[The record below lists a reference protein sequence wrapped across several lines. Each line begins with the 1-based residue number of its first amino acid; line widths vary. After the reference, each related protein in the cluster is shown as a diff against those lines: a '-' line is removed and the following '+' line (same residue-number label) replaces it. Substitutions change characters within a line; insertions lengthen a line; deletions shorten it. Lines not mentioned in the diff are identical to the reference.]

1 MIKVKEGSEKA
12 GFKPNVQKTKIMTS
26 GLITSGQI
34 YGEMMETVIDFLL
47 WGSKITVDSECSH
60 GTKRCL
66 LLGRKVMTNLDTYYK
81 LETSLCQQRSI
92 KSKLWFFQ

>member
-34 YGEMMETVIDFLL
+34 YGETMETVIDFLL

-66 LLGRKVMTNLDTYYK
+66 LLGRKVMT
-81 LETSLCQQRSI
+81 SLAAY
-92 KSKLWFFQ
+92 